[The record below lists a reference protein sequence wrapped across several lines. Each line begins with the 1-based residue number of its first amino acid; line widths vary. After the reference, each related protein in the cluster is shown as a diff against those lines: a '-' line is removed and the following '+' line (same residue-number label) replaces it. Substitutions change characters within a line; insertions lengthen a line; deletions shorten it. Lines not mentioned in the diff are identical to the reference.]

1 MITIKNLNKHFG
13 AVQAVNDLSL
23 SIPAGELFCFLGPN
37 GAGKTTTIKMLTGL
51 LRPDSGTI
59 KIGGF
64 DIQTQSVEAKRILG
78 YIPDMPFLYEKLT
91 PVEFLKFVAGLYNI
105 SRPDLNAHIEAALHQ
120 FGLQEARNALIGEL
134 SHGMRQ
140 RLLYIGTFIHNPKV
154 ILIDEPLIGL
164 DPHSIR
170 MIKDLLRA
178 NVREGMTI
186 LLTTHI
192 LALAQDIADRIGII
206 SGGKLIALGAS
217 TRIPQLPDLATVA
230 DAGYPEAGVHASFM
244 VVTPTGTP
252 QAIIQRLNGEIVR
265 LTRTPEVA
273 AKLEAMVLIPYF
285 ESPAEFGARLV
296 KEREKWGAHIRRL
309 AVKLDE

>member
-206 SGGKLIALGAS
+206 SGGKLIALGKMS
-217 TRIPQLPDLATVA
+217 ELQTQS
-230 DAGYPEAGVHASFM
+230 GSN
-244 VVTPTGTP
+244 GTLED
-252 QAIIQRLNGEIVR
+252 IFLK
-265 LTRTPEVA
+265 LTSA
-273 AKLEAMVLIPYF
+273 A
-285 ESPAEFGARLV
+285 
-296 KEREKWGAHIRRL
+296 
-309 AVKLDE
+309 

>member
-1 MITIKNLNKHFG
+1 MINIQNLNKHFG
-13 AVQAVNDLSL
+13 AVQAVKDLSL

-59 KIGGF
+59 KIGEF
-64 DIQTQSVEAKRILG
+64 NIQTQAVEAKRIMG

-91 PVEFLKFVAGLYNI
+91 PVEFLKFIAGLYNI
-105 SRPDLNAHIEAALHQ
+105 NLPDLNDHIEAALRQ
-120 FGLQEARNALIGEL
+120 FDLQGSRNALIGEL

-140 RLLYIGTFIHNPKV
+140 RLLYIGTFLHNPKV

-178 NVREGMTI
+178 KVRDGMTI

-206 SGGKLIALGAS
+206 SGGKLIALGTLS
-217 TRIPQLPDLATVA
+217 ELQTQSGSKDTLEDIFLK
-230 DAGYPEAGVHASFM
+230 
-244 VVTPTGTP
+244 
-252 QAIIQRLNGEIVR
+252 
-265 LTRTPEVA
+265 LTSV
-273 AKLEAMVLIPYF
+273 
-285 ESPAEFGARLV
+285 
-296 KEREKWGAHIRRL
+296 
-309 AVKLDE
+309 